1 MTKRAQKYRRQ
12 ICKIAKFK
20 KAKRV
25 HVLKTASN
33 ELIRAVGDISKKILK
48 APRLVKQRK
57 KLHKNRLNLLGKLAS
72 GSVGVGKKRAI
83 LSGQQGGGI
92 FSILLPALLGTI
104 LPAILKK

>member
-12 ICKIAKFK
+12 ICELAKFK

-25 HVLKTASN
+25 RVLKTASN

-48 APRLVKQRK
+48 APLSVKQRK
-57 KLHKNRLNLLGKLAS
+57 KLNKNRLNLRKLAS
-72 GSVGVGKKRAI
+72 ARVGVGKKRTI

-104 LPAILKK
+104 LPAILKR